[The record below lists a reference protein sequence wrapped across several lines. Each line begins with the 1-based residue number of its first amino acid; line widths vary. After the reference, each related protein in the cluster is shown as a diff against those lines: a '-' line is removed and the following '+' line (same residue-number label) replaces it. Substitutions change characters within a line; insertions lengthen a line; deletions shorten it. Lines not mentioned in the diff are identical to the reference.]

1 MGKLPQKKNWGSFV
15 HRGLRYDFLRKK
27 IWTVPL
33 ILQFYIWNLLL
44 IKNISTHTPHLTF
57 KTLVLINFTET
68 FETGSFIVYS
78 ISFFSMKISSRFQVP
93 SEYDWSHLKIE
104 KPHDFKCKKTNT
116 KQGGAKKSCQTS
128 KKVLFSPRSERER
141 CVFDGEMFLQNCWI
155 TDCKNLFY

>member
-1 MGKLPQKKNWGSFV
+1 MDRSIDLAVQ
-15 HRGLRYDFLRKK
+15 H
-27 IWTVPL
+27 
-33 ILQFYIWNLLL
+33 IWNLLL

-104 KPHDFKCKKTNT
+104 KPHAFKCKKTNT
-116 KQGGAKKSCQTS
+116 KQGGAKKSCQ
-128 KKVLFSPRSERER
+128 SPRKCCFLPGVRER
-141 CVFDGEMFLQNCWI
+141 DVYLTERC
-155 TDCKNLFY
+155 FYKIAG